1 LLQFF
6 LLDWLLALFKNKG
19 IFMTNP
25 KVMMQASS
33 FLTRMNIPYS
43 SIKMFGKL
51 LMINTTD
58 IQSANLI
65 ASILNSSG
73 AANVSVD
80 EPEDRYQEDYAVVG
94 LMNDEIEYG
103 EETDDE

>member
-1 LLQFF
+1 
-6 LLDWLLALFKNKG
+6 
-19 IFMTNP
+19 MTNP

-51 LMINTTD
+51 LMINTTN

-65 ASILNSSG
+65 ASILSDSG

-80 EPEDRYQEDYAVVG
+80 EPEDRYQKDYAVVG
-94 LMNDEIEYG
+94 LMNDDVEYG
-103 EETDDE
+103 EETDDEQ

>member
-1 LLQFF
+1 
-6 LLDWLLALFKNKG
+6 
-19 IFMTNP
+19 
-25 KVMMQASS
+25 
-33 FLTRMNIPYS
+33 
-43 SIKMFGKL
+43 
-51 LMINTTD
+51 MINTTD

-65 ASILNSSG
+65 ASILNDSG

-80 EPEDRYQEDYAVVG
+80 EPEDRHQEDYAVVG